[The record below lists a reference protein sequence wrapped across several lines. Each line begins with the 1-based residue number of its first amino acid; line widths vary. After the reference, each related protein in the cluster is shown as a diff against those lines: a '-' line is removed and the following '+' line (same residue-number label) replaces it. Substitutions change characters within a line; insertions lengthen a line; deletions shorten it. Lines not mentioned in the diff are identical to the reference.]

1 MSRTKKDL
9 KSHRKGFGKY
19 NNRPQRKLASFIH
32 DINKVVGRN
41 EVLAC
46 QPEND
51 ISQENGQFYGAKQV
65 RSIRRRLRTERDCEK
80 SRARARIRQHDKK
93 IEKNLEI

>member
-19 NNRPQRKLASFIH
+19 NNKPQRKLASFIH
-32 DINKVVGRN
+32 DANKVVGRN

-46 QPEND
+46 QPDND

-65 RSIRRRLRTERDCEK
+65 RSIRRKLRTQRDNEK
-80 SRARARIRQHDKK
+80 STARARIKRNDKK
-93 IEKNLEI
+93 TINNLEI